1 MDIRDMKLQV
11 EMLQIKINALSDQV
25 FSHLEQIETSIEMDW
40 IEPNPIAKRYLIENM
55 RDVYVTSAV
64 VSDIEKD
71 IERLNE
77 ELSKE
82 KTDNTNSDQTE
93 KVLPA
98 TNEQ

>member
-55 RDVYVTSAV
+55 RDVYITSTV

-98 TNEQ
+98 KN

>member
-82 KTDNTNSDQTE
+82 KTDNTNSDQTK

-98 TNEQ
+98 KN

>member
-40 IEPNPIAKRYLIENM
+40 IEPNSIAKRYLIENM
-55 RDVYVTSAV
+55 RDVYITSTV

-82 KTDNTNSDQTE
+82 KTDTSQDTLASDE
-93 KVLPA
+93 VPA
-98 TNEQ
+98 INEQ